1 MTSNNRAPSEEEK
14 INFRFHYEPKVSLVT
29 TRRSDLAASRSPCI
43 ISISINYRLE
53 NKWLSCHVRAS
64 NCTVDTISVGG
75 GAARDTPDLTWQGW
89 TTPGR
94 PCQQQVEQT
103 VAWPR
108 LHRRQHRR
116 RIKKKRLRP
125 SDFDLLIYMQNYLN
139 TWIIA
144 LYVANLRKKYENE
157 IPTSE
162 QKLMRNCCDL
172 LLHIYYLNLKSKQ

>member
-64 NCTVDTISVGG
+64 NCTVDTISVDG
-75 GAARDTPDLTWQGW
+75 GAARDTPDLTWQDW

-116 RIKKKRLRP
+116 RIKKKTEAVGLW
-125 SDFDLLIYMQNYLN
+125 L
-139 TWIIA
+139 
-144 LYVANLRKKYENE
+144 ANLHAKLFKYMNNCIICGEPKGE
-157 IPTSE
+157 IWKWNTN
-162 QKLMRNCCDL
+162 QWAKVDA
-172 LLHIYYLNLKSKQ
+172 